1 MERDEIIEQEGVER
15 IKTAEIG
22 EIIDQARA
30 ARTLRGL
37 PRPEGLPPG
46 GWYSRQRRKLKSGE
60 IGVYLMYRWH
70 GEPGSARGNAKSLG
84 RLN

>member
-1 MERDEIIEQEGVER
+1 MDDEITVVETE
-15 IKTAEIG
+15 TAEIG
-22 EIIDQARA
+22 EIMKRARA

-46 GWYSRQRRKLKSGE
+46 GWYSAQRRKLAGGE
-60 IGVYLMYRWH
+60 VGVYLMYRWQ
-70 GEPGSARGNAKSLG
+70 GEPGSAHSKAKSLG